1 RHQTQQHS
9 KELPPLFT
17 GEPSTPTIACLA
29 NMRRCRELGHFRR
42 WSSIVV
48 PKSAGRTY
56 SEYAPA
62 APSPNDLK
70 APLPEKYSVGKN
82 LKLKAVLF
90 QYELLA
96 GSNHERKSITASSS
110 PSSSSSSSSSSIPGA
125 PASPST
131 SFDPLTPSG
140 ENLVDEITG
149 VLGKGRGDRLQELGR
164 ALIADLKDKMGTSV
178 ASSSAPTPPAKQQR
192 EQQPRVSQDADP
204 KAKYMEK
211 LRKKTG
217 AGSTSA
223 SPAATAGSQPGG
235 DADLFAA
242 RNLVS
247 STEAANLQSA
257 WMLRQGAGDLLTY
270 LAARSLRLGVIAGPQ
285 TSPREFESFVRQLR
299 QQSIRVTTAVSP
311 EDLELDGVEAGVVRA
326 SRELGMGEGGEGGVD
341 VLLVGSSNPLLSAAT
356 EANMFTARYYP
367 PNSRREGVIQTFV
380 VRDIDEVGGS
390 GPTDEQQYVAGGDEV
405 LSCPET

>member
-1 RHQTQQHS
+1 
-9 KELPPLFT
+9 
-17 GEPSTPTIACLA
+17 
-29 NMRRCRELGHFRR
+29 MRRCRELGHLRR

-48 PKSAGRTY
+48 PKSARRTY

-90 QYELLA
+90 QYDLLA
-96 GSNHERKSITASSS
+96 GSNNERKSITASSS
-110 PSSSSSSSSSSIPGA
+110 PSSSSIPGA

-140 ENLVDEITG
+140 ENLVEEITG

-164 ALIADLKDKMGTSV
+164 ALIADLKDKMGAAV
-178 ASSSAPTPPAKQQR
+178 DRSSAPAPPAKQQR
-192 EQQPRVSQDADP
+192 EHQLRASQDSDP

-217 AGSTSA
+217 AGSSSA
-223 SPAATAGSQPGG
+223 SPAATAGSQSGG

-247 STEAANLQSA
+247 NTEAANLQSA

-299 QQSIRVTTAVSP
+299 QQSIRLKTTVSP

-326 SRELGMGEGGEGGVD
+326 SRELGMGEGGVGGAD

-380 VRDIDEVGGS
+380 VRDIDEVR
-390 GPTDEQQYVAGGDEV
+390 TVVEQVNGV
-405 LSCPET
+405 SFRS

>member
-1 RHQTQQHS
+1 MQRY
-9 KELPPLFT
+9 
-17 GEPSTPTIACLA
+17 
-29 NMRRCRELGHFRR
+29 RELCRLRR

-48 PKSAGRTY
+48 AKSAARTY

-90 QYELLA
+90 QYDLLA

-110 PSSSSSSSSSSIPGA
+110 PSSSSSSSSIPGA
-125 PASPST
+125 AASPST

-149 VLGKGRGDRLQELGR
+149 VLGKGRGDRLQALGR
-164 ALIADLKDKMGTSV
+164 ALIADLKDKMGASV

-192 EQQPRVSQDADP
+192 EQRPRVSQDSDP

-299 QQSIRVTTAVSP
+299 QQFIRVTTAVSP
-311 EDLELDGVEAGVVRA
+311 EDLELDGVEAGVIRA
-326 SRELGMGEGGEGGVD
+326 SRELGVGEGARGGAD

-390 GPTDEQQYVAGGDEV
+390 GPSDEQQYV
-405 LSCPET
+405 